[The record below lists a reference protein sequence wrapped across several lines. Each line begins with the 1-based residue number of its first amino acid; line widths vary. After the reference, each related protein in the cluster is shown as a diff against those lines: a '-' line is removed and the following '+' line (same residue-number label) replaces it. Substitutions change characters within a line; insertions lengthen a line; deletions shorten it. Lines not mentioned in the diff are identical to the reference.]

1 MEMAHTL
8 IRKERRRRLA
18 DLDRL
23 LNELEWLNLADRDE
37 VPDGLATQLE
47 LQGVGAARKKVP
59 SELIEDVFELQ
70 RPFLRPN
77 PLAARPNVAPS
88 VRRPVAAGWVSF

>member
-1 MEMAHTL
+1 MTHLL

-18 DLDRL
+18 DLDHL
-23 LNELEWLNLADRDE
+23 LYELESLNLADRDE

-77 PLAARPNVAPS
+77 PLAARPNLAPS
-88 VRRPVAAGWVSF
+88 VRRPLAAGWVSF